1 VRELPRLATHCPKS
15 KAFTETMWIVR
26 LALSRPY
33 TFIVMA
39 MVIVLLAFVVVPRTP
54 TDIFPDINIP
64 VIAQVW
70 TYTGLAPQEMERRIT
85 SNVERGIMVLVN
97 DIEHVE
103 SQSLNGIAIVK
114 IYFHPGANIE
124 TALAQVTAISQT
136 FLRTLPPGTTP
147 PLVIIYSASTVPVI
161 QIGLTSDS
169 LSEQQLFDY
178 GNNFIRT
185 QISTVPGAS
194 MPFPYGGKIRLV
206 SVDID
211 PNTLQAK
218 GLSPIDIVNAVNAQN
233 LILPTGTAKMGALE
247 YNVEMNAS
255 PTSVQQLNNLPVKT
269 VNGSTIYLRD
279 VAHVRD
285 GFSPQ
290 TNVVVQNG
298 RRGVLMSVYKT
309 GNNSTLAIVDRV
321 KQVLKDYAPSLPESL
336 KMTTFFDQSIFV
348 RAAIQGVLREA
359 LIAACLTAIM
369 ILLFLG
375 NWKST
380 LIIAISIPLS
390 ILVSVLCLSA
400 LGETMN
406 IMTLG
411 GLALAVGIL
420 VDDATVEIENINRNL
435 AMGKETVQA
444 ILDGAQQIAVPA
456 FVSTLCICIVFIPM
470 FFLSGV
476 AKYLFVPLAEA
487 VIFAMLASY
496 MWSRTIVP
504 TMAMYL
510 LSAEDEYNAAEHR
523 GEKIGFFRRYQQK
536 FEHNFER
543 IREGYRKTLMTAL
556 QHAWLFAACFLTF
569 CVLSVGLVF
578 VLGRD
583 FFPTVDAGQIRLH
596 IRAKTGLRIE
606 ETARL
611 AWELNQTIRE
621 TIPEKDLVTVLD
633 NMGLPYSG
641 INLTYSNSGT
651 IGTADGEILVQLKP
665 EHGKP
670 TGAYIDDL
678 RKRLPKEY
686 PGVQFFFQPADIVTQ
701 ILNFGTPAP
710 IDVQFIGMNQPGNYA
725 VAQKLANQIEHIP
738 GAVDVHVQQQFD
750 EPTLF
755 LDIDRTRAQYVGLQ
769 ARDVAQNLLI
779 SLSSS
784 FQTAPN
790 FWLDP
795 KNGVSYNIAVQTPQY
810 RLDTFQELQN
820 TPIATSTG
828 SAAGRSTV
836 TPQILGNLVTT
847 TTVARP
853 ASIAHYNVQP
863 MINVYA
869 SVSGRDLGGVAD
881 EVNTLVNGIQK
892 DLPRGSHTLLS
903 GQVLTMRTSFYG
915 LGIGL
920 IGAIVL
926 AYLLIVVNFQSW
938 LDPFIII
945 TALPGAL
952 AGICWMLLFTH
963 TTLSVPSLTGAI
975 MCMGVATANS
985 ILMVSFA
992 REQLN
997 EGKSAFDA
1005 ALEAGFV
1012 RIRPVIM
1019 TALAMMIGM
1028 LPMATGLGEG
1038 GEQNAPLGRAV
1049 IGGLFFA
1056 TVATLFFVPCVFS
1069 IIHGWLARRRHH
1081 PVAA

>member
-1 VRELPRLATHCPKS
+1 
-15 KAFTETMWIVR
+15 M
-26 LALSRPY
+26 AL
-33 TFIVMA
+33 
-39 MVIVLLAFVVVPRTP
+39 VIVLLTFVVVPRTP
-54 TDIFPDINIP
+54 TDIFPVINIP
-64 VIAQVW
+64 VIALDW
-70 TYTGLAPQEMERRIT
+70 TYTGLQPQEMEQRIT
-85 SNVERGIMVLVN
+85 SNVERGITTLVN
-97 DIEHVE
+97 DVEHIE
-103 SQSLNGIAIVK
+103 SQSLNGIAIIK
-114 IYFHPGANIE
+114 IYFQPNANVQ

-136 FLRTLPPGTTP
+136 FLRSLPPGTTP
-147 PLVIIYSASTVPVI
+147 PLVIIYSASTVPVL
-161 QIGLTSDS
+161 QIGLTSDR
-169 LSEQQLFDY
+169 LSEQAMFDF

-185 QISTVPGAS
+185 QLAIVQGAAT
-194 MPFPYGGKIRLV
+194 PFPYGGKQRLI

-211 PNTLQAK
+211 PTALQAK
-218 GLSPIDIVNAVNAQN
+218 GLSPVDIVNAVNAQN
-233 LILPTGTAKMGALE
+233 LILPTGTAKMGVLE

-255 PTSVQQLNNLPVKT
+255 PKTVEELNNLPVKT
-269 VNGSTIYLRD
+269 VNGSTIYLRE

-290 TNVVVQNG
+290 TNVVLANG
-298 RRGVLMSVYKT
+298 QRGVLMSIYKT
-309 GNNSTLAIVDRV
+309 GSASTLSIVDRV
-321 KQVLKDYAPSLPESL
+321 KQTLRDMEPTEPEGLKV
-336 KMTTFFDQSIFV
+336 TTFFDQSLFV

-359 LIAACLTAIM
+359 MIAACLTAVM

-390 ILVSVLCLSA
+390 ILVSILCLSA
-400 LGETMN
+400 LGETIN

-476 AKYLFVPLAEA
+476 ARYLFVPLAEA

-510 LSAEDEYNAAEHR
+510 LSSEDEYHADEHA
-523 GEKIGFFRRYQQK
+523 GEKMGFFRRYQQR
-536 FEHNFER
+536 FER
-543 IREGYRKTLMTAL
+543 AFERFRDAYRRALSSAL
-556 QHAWLFAACFLTF
+556 QHAGVFSACFLAF
-569 CVLSVGLVF
+569 CVLSAGLNF
-578 VLGRD
+578 FLGRD
-583 FFPTVDAGQIRLH
+583 FFPSVDAGQIRLH
-596 IRAKTGLRIE
+596 MRARTGLRIE
-606 ETARL
+606 ESARL
-611 AWELNQTIRE
+611 ADQINQVIRE

-633 NMGLPYSG
+633 NIGLPYSS

-651 IGTADGEILVQLKP
+651 IGTADGEILVQLK
-665 EHGKP
+665 EERGKP
-670 TGAYIDDL
+670 TSAYVDEL
-678 RKRLPKEY
+678 RRRLPRDF

-710 IDVQFIGMNQPGNYA
+710 IDIQIVGNDQVGNFEA
-725 VAQKLANQIEHIP
+725 GLKLENEIRHIP
-738 GAVDVHVQQQFD
+738 GAVDVHVQQAFD
-750 EPTLF
+750 SPTLY
-755 LDIDRTRAQYVGLQ
+755 LDINRTRAQYVGMQ
-769 ARDVAQNLLI
+769 ARDVAENVLV

-795 KNGVSYNIAVQTPQY
+795 KNGVSYNVAVQTPQY
-810 RLDTFQELQN
+810 RVDNYQELQN
-820 TPIATSTG
+820 TPVTAG
-828 SAAGRSTV
+828 SGAGI

-847 TTVARP
+847 STLARP
-853 ASIAHYNVQP
+853 ASISHYNVQP

-869 SVSGRDLGGVAD
+869 SVSGRDLGSVAK
-881 EVNTLVNGIQK
+881 EVTQRVAEIEK
-892 DLPRGSHTLLS
+892 ELPRGSHIVIR
-903 GQVLTMRTSFYG
+903 GQVQTMNTSFIG
-915 LGIGL
+915 LGVGL

-963 TTLSVPSLTGAI
+963 TTLNVPSLTGAI

-997 EGKSAFDA
+997 EGKTAFDA

-1019 TALAMMIGM
+1019 TALAMIIGM
-1028 LPMATGLGEG
+1028 VPMATGLGEG

-1049 IGGLFFA
+1049 IGGLLFA

-1069 IIHGWLARRRHH
+1069 IIHGRLERRRQRAAGNA
-1081 PVAA
+1081 VAT

>member
-1 VRELPRLATHCPKS
+1 
-15 KAFTETMWIVR
+15 MWIVR
-26 LALSRPY
+26 LALARPY

-39 MVIVLLAFVVVPRTP
+39 LVIILLTPVVLLRTP

-64 VIAQVW
+64 VIALVW
-70 TYTGLAPQEMERRIT
+70 NYSGLQPQEMEQRIT
-85 SNVERGIMVLVN
+85 SGVERGITTLVN
-97 DIEHVE
+97 DVEHIE
-103 SQSLNGIAIVK
+103 SQSLNGIAIIK
-114 IYFHPGANIE
+114 IFFQPNANIQ
-124 TALAQVTAISQT
+124 TALAQTTAISQT
-136 FLRTLPPGTTP
+136 FLRSLPPGTTP
-147 PLVIIYSASTVPVI
+147 PLVIIYSASTVPVL
-161 QIGLTSDS
+161 QIGLTSER
-169 LSEQQLFDY
+169 LSEQQIFDY
-178 GNNFIRT
+178 ANNFIRV
-185 QISTVPGAS
+185 QLATVQGAAS
-194 MPFPYGGKIRLV
+194 PFPYGGKQRLI

-211 PNTLQAK
+211 AASLQAK
-218 GLSPIDIVNAVNAQN
+218 GLSAVDIVNAVNAQN
-233 LILPTGTAKMGALE
+233 LILPTGTAKLGALE
-247 YNVEMNAS
+247 FNVEMNGS
-255 PTSVQQLNNLPVKT
+255 PRTVAELNDLPVKT

-290 TNVVVQNG
+290 TNVVLANG
-298 RRGVLMSVYKT
+298 HRSVLMSVYKT
-309 GNNSTLAIVDRV
+309 GNASTLSIVDRV
-321 KQVLKDYAPSLPESL
+321 KQTLHDYQPSLPEDL
-336 KMTTFFDQSIFV
+336 KITTFFDQSLFV

-380 LIIAISIPLS
+380 FIIAISIPLS

-400 LGETMN
+400 LGETIN

-420 VDDATVEIENINRNL
+420 VDDATVEIENINRQL

-487 VIFAMLASY
+487 VSFAMLASY

-510 LSAEDEYNAAEHR
+510 LSSEDEYHVDEHAS
-523 GEKIGFFRRYQQK
+523 EKMGFLRRYQQA
-536 FEHNFER
+536 FER
-543 IREGYRKTLMTAL
+543 AFERFRAAYRRAL
-556 QHAWLFAACFLTF
+556 SAALHHGPLFSACFLAF
-569 CVLSVGLVF
+569 CLLSSGLF
-578 VLGRD
+578 FFLGRD
-583 FFPTVDAGQIRLH
+583 FFPSVDAGQIRLH
-596 IRAKTGLRIE
+596 MRARTGLRIE

-611 AWELNQTIRE
+611 ADQINAVIRR
-621 TIPEKDLVTVLD
+621 TIPDRDLITVLD
-633 NMGLPYSG
+633 NVGLPYSG

-651 IGTADGEILVQLKP
+651 IGTSDAEILVQLKP
-665 EHGKP
+665 ERSRS
-670 TGAYIDDL
+670 TRDYINDL
-678 RKRLPKEY
+678 RKRLPNEF

-710 IDVQFIGMNQPGNYA
+710 IDIQIIGMNQPANYA
-725 VAQKLANQIEHIP
+725 VGLKLANEIRHVP
-738 GAVDVHVQQQFD
+738 GAVDVHVQQAFD
-750 EPTLF
+750 APTLF
-755 LDIDRTRAQYVGLQ
+755 MDINRTRAQYVGLQ
-769 ARDVAQNLLI
+769 ARDVAQNVLVT
-779 SLSSS
+779 LSSS
-784 FQTAPN
+784 FQTSPN

-795 KNGVSYNIAVQTPQY
+795 KNGVSYTVAVQTPQY
-810 RLDTFQELQN
+810 RVDNYQALQN
-820 TPIATSTG
+820 TPVNSGLPGAP
-828 SAAGRSTV
+828 
-836 TPQILGNLVTT
+836 PQILGNLVDTS
-847 TTVARP
+847 TVARP
-853 ASIAHYNVQP
+853 ASISHYDVQP

-869 SVSGRDLGGVAD
+869 AVDGRDLGSVATI
-881 EVNTLVNGIQK
+881 VTKLVDNVQK
-892 DLPRGSHTLLS
+892 ELPRGSRTFIR
-903 GQVLTMRTSFYG
+903 GQVQTMNSSFVG
-915 LGIGL
+915 LGVGL
-920 IGAIVL
+920 VGAIVL

-975 MCMGVATANS
+975 MCMGVATSNS
-985 ILMVSFA
+985 ILMISFA

-997 EGKSAFDA
+997 EGRSAADA

-1012 RIRPVIM
+1012 RMRPVIM
-1019 TALAMMIGM
+1019 TALAMIIGM
-1028 LPMATGLGEG
+1028 VPMAIGLGEG

-1049 IGGLFFA
+1049 IGGLLFA
-1056 TVATLFFVPCVFS
+1056 TLATLFFVPCVFS
-1069 IIHGWLARRRHH
+1069 IIHGWLEHRRHRA
-1081 PVAA
+1081 VALRASNP